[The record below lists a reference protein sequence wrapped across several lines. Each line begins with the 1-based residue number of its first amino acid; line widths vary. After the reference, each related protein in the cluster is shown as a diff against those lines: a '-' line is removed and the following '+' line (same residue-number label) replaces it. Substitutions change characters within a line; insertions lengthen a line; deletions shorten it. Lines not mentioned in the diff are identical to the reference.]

1 MEADRQLLEERHLA
15 KDAVT
20 KAALMEQL
28 GQPATEKA
36 KEERER
42 EREREAKR
50 VRMEEEKKERE
61 REREAICLH
70 GRRKRQCKARWLKTH
85 GISGSLF
92 FSLKNWPRRSAA
104 LRPCAK
110 TAGSPPAPAL
120 PPRPPLARS
129 PLRRAASPHAHPG
142 GEARGAA
149 GAVSCPGGSAL
160 VSADLPT
167 RYCAVVCMW
176 LWSG

>member
-50 VRMEEEKKERE
+50 VRKEEEKKERE

-104 LRPCAK
+104 PPMCENRGQPTSPRASAPPPPCPLP
-110 TAGSPPAPAL
+110 SPPRRI
-120 PPRPPLARS
+120 PPRAP
-129 PLRRAASPHAHPG
+129 RR
-142 GEARGAA
+142 
-149 GAVSCPGGSAL
+149 
-160 VSADLPT
+160 
-167 RYCAVVCMW
+167 
-176 LWSG
+176 